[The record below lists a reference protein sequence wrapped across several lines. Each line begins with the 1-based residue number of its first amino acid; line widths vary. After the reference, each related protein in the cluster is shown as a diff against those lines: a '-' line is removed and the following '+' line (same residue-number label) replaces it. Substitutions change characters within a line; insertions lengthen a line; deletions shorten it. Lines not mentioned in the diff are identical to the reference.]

1 MANDWFQFKQFMI
14 RQDRTPMK
22 VGTDGV
28 LLGAWAGSGWLLN
41 ILDVGT
47 GTGLIALMMAQRFTG
62 AHVDAVEL
70 DPESASQAAENV
82 AGSPFARRVA
92 VHQADF
98 LTWDPGKKYDLI
110 VCNPPFFK
118 DSLQSPDPG
127 RTVARHE
134 DSMPLADLIRRCND
148 LLVPGGGLSLILP
161 VGRLPEVAKLAVET
175 GLNLNRILRVRG
187 NPKVAVRRVLIHL
200 DKQYL
205 EVEMG
210 ELTLETETRG
220 LITDEYAALIG
231 GFLQEK

>member
-1 MANDWFQFKQFMI
+1 MANDWFQFKQFLV

-41 ILDVGT
+41 ILDIGT
-47 GTGLIALMMAQRFTG
+47 GTGLVALMMAQRFKG
-62 AHVDAVEL
+62 ARVDAVEL
-70 DPESASQAAENV
+70 DPESAGQAAENI
-82 AGSPFARRVA
+82 AESPFSDRIT

-127 RTVARHE
+127 RTVARHD
-134 DSMPLADLIRRCND
+134 DSLPLADLIRRSTEMLMPN
-148 LLVPGGGLSLILP
+148 GGLSLILP
-161 VGRLPEVAKLAVET
+161 VGRLPEVAKIAVET
-175 GLNLNRILRVRG
+175 GLNLNRILRVKG

-205 EVEMG
+205 PVEMG
-210 ELTLETETRG
+210 EMTLETEIRG
-220 LITDEYAALIG
+220 VITEEYQGLIG
-231 GFLQEK
+231 GFLLEK